1 MADNTDMIPSVYAA
15 KVLSGN
21 AVQINTLNTD
31 TFDGKITAL
40 NALNNAVSLKDATN
54 PLKICDCIALPGVR
68 KGRNNTSD
76 TECRIA
82 LPGVRKGRNN
92 TADTECQN
100 TYLIDV
106 DGNAYFTQ
114 SDGIAR
120 SVRMIYML
128 FPDFGKSSDVGY
140 LKVRVVEKKL
150 PNGNTIKSLVV
161 DA

>member
-1 MADNTDMIPSVYAA
+1 MADNTDMIPSVDAA
-15 KVLSGN
+15 KVLSGI
-21 AVQINTLNTD
+21 VVEINTLNTD

-40 NALNNAVSLKDATN
+40 NALNNAVSLKDAN
-54 PLKICDCIALPGVR
+54 SSLKICDC
-68 KGRNNTSD
+68 
-76 TECRIA
+76 IA

-100 TYLIDV
+100 TYLIDI

-150 PNGNTIKSLVV
+150 PNGNTIKALVV

>member
-1 MADNTDMIPSVYAA
+1 MADNTDMISSVDAA

-40 NALNNAVSLKDATN
+40 NALNNAVSLKDAN
-54 PLKICDCIALPGVR
+54 SSLKICDC
-68 KGRNNTSD
+68 
-76 TECRIA
+76 IA

-100 TYLIDV
+100 TYLIDI

>member
-1 MADNTDMIPSVYAA
+1 MADNTDMIPSVDAA

-68 KGRNNTSD
+68 KGRNNT
-76 TECRIA
+76 
-82 LPGVRKGRNN
+82 G
-92 TADTECQN
+92 DTECQN
-100 TYLIDV
+100 TYLIDI

>member
-1 MADNTDMIPSVYAA
+1 MADNTDMIPSVDAA

-21 AVQINTLNTD
+21 AIQINTLNTD

-40 NALNNAVSLKDATN
+40 NALNNAVSLKDAN
-54 PLKICDCIALPGVR
+54 SSLKICDC
-68 KGRNNTSD
+68 
-76 TECRIA
+76 IA

>member
-1 MADNTDMIPSVYAA
+1 MADNTDMIPSVDAA

-68 KGRNNTSD
+68 KGRNNT
-76 TECRIA
+76 
-82 LPGVRKGRNN
+82 
-92 TADTECQN
+92 ADTECQN
-100 TYLIDV
+100 TYLIDI

>member
-1 MADNTDMIPSVYAA
+1 MADDTDMIPSVDAA

-40 NALNNAVSLKDATN
+40 NALNNAVSLKDAN
-54 PLKICDCIALPGVR
+54 SSLKICDC
-68 KGRNNTSD
+68 
-76 TECRIA
+76 IA

>member
-1 MADNTDMIPSVYAA
+1 MADNTDMIPSVDAA

-40 NALNNAVSLKDATN
+40 NALNNAVSLKDAN
-54 PLKICDCIALPGVR
+54 SSLKICDC
-68 KGRNNTSD
+68 
-76 TECRIA
+76 IA

-100 TYLIDV
+100 TYLIDI

-128 FPDFGKSSDVGY
+128 FPDFGKSSDTGY
-140 LKVRVVEKKL
+140 LTVRVVEKKL
-150 PNGNTIKSLVV
+150 PNGNTIKSLIV

>member
-1 MADNTDMIPSVYAA
+1 MADNTDMIPSVDAA

-40 NALNNAVSLKDATN
+40 NALNNAVSLKDAN
-54 PLKICDCIALPGVR
+54 SSLKICDCIALPGVR
-68 KGRNNTSD
+68 KGRNNTA
-76 TECRIA
+76 E
-82 LPGVRKGRNN
+82 
-92 TADTECQN
+92 TECQN

>member
-1 MADNTDMIPSVYAA
+1 MADNTDMIPSVDAA
-15 KVLSGN
+15 KVLSGI
-21 AVQINTLNTD
+21 VVEINTLNTD

-40 NALNNAVSLKDATN
+40 NALNNAVSLKDAN
-54 PLKICDCIALPGVR
+54 SSLKICDC
-68 KGRNNTSD
+68 
-76 TECRIA
+76 IA

-100 TYLIDV
+100 TYLIDI

>member
-1 MADNTDMIPSVYAA
+1 MADNTDMIPSVDAA
-15 KVLSGN
+15 KVLSGI
-21 AVQINTLNTD
+21 VVEINTLNTD

-40 NALNNAVSLKDATN
+40 NALNNAVSLKDAAN
-54 PLKICDCIALPGVR
+54 PLKICDC
-68 KGRNNTSD
+68 
-76 TECRIA
+76 IA

-100 TYLIDV
+100 TYLIDI

-150 PNGNTIKSLVV
+150 PNGNTIKALVV

>member
-1 MADNTDMIPSVYAA
+1 MADNTDMIPSVDAA

-40 NALNNAVSLKDATN
+40 NALNNAVSLKDAN
-54 PLKICDCIALPGVR
+54 SSLKICDC
-68 KGRNNTSD
+68 
-76 TECRIA
+76 IA

-100 TYLIDV
+100 TYLIDI

-128 FPDFGKSSDVGY
+128 FPDFGKSSDIGY

>member
-1 MADNTDMIPSVYAA
+1 MADNTDMIPSVDAA

-40 NALNNAVSLKDATN
+40 NALNNAVSLKDAN
-54 PLKICDCIALPGVR
+54 SSLKICDCIALPGVR
-68 KGRNNTSD
+68 KGRNNT
-76 TECRIA
+76 
-82 LPGVRKGRNN
+82 
-92 TADTECQN
+92 ADTDCQN

>member
-1 MADNTDMIPSVYAA
+1 MADNTDMIPSVDAA

-40 NALNNAVSLKDATN
+40 NALNNAVSLKDAN
-54 PLKICDCIALPGVR
+54 SSLKICDC
-68 KGRNNTSD
+68 
-76 TECRIA
+76 IA

>member
-1 MADNTDMIPSVYAA
+1 MADNTDMISSVDAA

-40 NALNNAVSLKDATN
+40 NALNNAVSLKDAN
-54 PLKICDCIALPGVR
+54 SSLKICDC
-68 KGRNNTSD
+68 
-76 TECRIA
+76 IA

-128 FPDFGKSSDVGY
+128 FPDFGKLSDVGY

>member
-1 MADNTDMIPSVYAA
+1 MDDNTDMIPSVDAA

-40 NALNNAVSLKDATN
+40 NALNNAVSLKDAN
-54 PLKICDCIALPGVR
+54 SSLKICDCIALPGV
-68 KGRNNTSD
+68 G
-76 TECRIA
+76 
-82 LPGVRKGRNN
+82 KGRNN

-114 SDGIAR
+114 SDGTAR

>member
-1 MADNTDMIPSVYAA
+1 MADNTDMIPSVDAA
-15 KVLSGN
+15 KVLSGIV
-21 AVQINTLNTD
+21 VQINTLNTD

-40 NALNNAVSLKDATN
+40 NALNNAVSLKDAN
-54 PLKICDCIALPGVR
+54 SSLKICDC
-68 KGRNNTSD
+68 
-76 TECRIA
+76 IA

>member
-1 MADNTDMIPSVYAA
+1 MADNTDMIPSVDAA

-40 NALNNAVSLKDATN
+40 NALNNAVSLKDAN
-54 PLKICDCIALPGVR
+54 SSLKICDC
-68 KGRNNTSD
+68 
-76 TECRIA
+76 IA

-100 TYLIDV
+100 TYLIDI

>member
-1 MADNTDMIPSVYAA
+1 MADNTDMIPSVDAA

-40 NALNNAVSLKDATN
+40 NALNNAVSLKDAN
-54 PLKICDCIALPGVR
+54 SSLKICDC
-68 KGRNNTSD
+68 
-76 TECRIA
+76 IA

-106 DGNAYFTQ
+106 DGKAYFTQ

-140 LKVRVVEKKL
+140 LKIRVVEKKL